1 MAHPLPGAVQL
12 ELQVGEAIRMLTPGE
27 AAWDVEGDAFWWCD
41 ADAITGWWLS
51 VLLGCSLSGL
61 PMPKPRPADVPVAAG
76 DGSDPSGAFRGDRV
90 GVCVES
96 RRANNL
102 VLDLLPALQLHRP
115 GLNHAALQDRI
126 LLGFD
131 QC

>member
-1 MAHPLPGAVQL
+1 MTMRSQ
-12 ELQVGEAIRMLTPGE
+12 
-27 AAWDVEGDAFWWCD
+27 
-41 ADAITGWWLS
+41 GWWLS
-51 VLLGCSLSGL
+51 VLRGCSLN
-61 PMPKPRPADVPVAAG
+61 G
-76 DGSDPSGAFRGDRV
+76 DAHARSLDQQVCQLQLVMDQSRLARSRVDRV